1 MIENNKEQSVYNVN
15 HKNMVIMWQF
25 LKDFSKEHG
34 LRQQDV
40 NVFDMLNLS
49 FPDTYKNALA
59 YYTDETQWSTL
70 DTYVDCYMKVK
81 EVTGDP
87 NTFRNCGRV
96 AAKYR
101 RLYSWQQL
109 ASALGGLRNAINYIP
124 NIVPDWNDT
133 KIFELLS
140 PAEYDPL
147 KKTVTAIFRYTFH
160 KHIDPCDDYCS
171 DPHIL
176 GLFETVPN
184 NFPAAMIKPW
194 VPLPIGKVKQT
205 MVQYDPVKLYTGRF
219 FKHLNLRPFF
229 EDNRLNIYDPNS
241 NTVKTIGKKVIFT
254 RSDVNGKKM
263 YVGKYETLTD
273 TSSKNELTGTLITKT
288 ISYKGEPICEEGV
301 IMEAPYFVFSLS
313 CEARRITNMAW
324 RLHYA
329 VSTKRPLLK
338 ELFKTNERLRKEI
351 DEKNTAYDD
360 LKYYS
365 DNLENIVQERTELL
379 RQTADYV
386 RQLDQVVMRVVSHG
400 LGNWS
405 ANAIADAKLISH
417 SVKDGMINDNTKD
430 YFTRLVSNCGVA
442 ALAAIGLN
450 YYCKNNVVI
459 QIKDIRDYLFQRAHL
474 SIIMDIQY
482 DDAIKFT
489 TVDGRIFMIL
499 SEILQNAV
507 KAQVNQ
513 GYKDRLNMDI
523 CLDKE
528 NNFVVFTLTNT
539 GKLLSNLHI
548 PKEVNPDFPDK
559 HQGGWICR
567 RLTTDLGGTITWS
580 EEKDKVK
587 AEIRIP
593 VKNAVP
599 EGINCND

>member
-1 MIENNKEQSVYNVN
+1 
-15 HKNMVIMWQF
+15 MVIMWQF
-25 LKDFSKEHG
+25 LKDFAKEHG

-147 KKTVTAIFRYTFH
+147 KKTVTAIFKYTFH

-219 FKHLNLRPFF
+219 FRHLNLRPFF

-241 NTVKTIGKKVIFT
+241 NTVKTIGKKVLLT

-263 YVGKYETLTD
+263 YVGKYETLTG
-273 TSSKNELTGTLITKT
+273 TSPKNELTGTLITKT

-301 IMEAPYFVFSLS
+301 IMEAPSFVFSLS

-459 QIKDIRDYLFQRAHL
+459 HIKDIRDYLFQRAHL

-482 DDAIKFT
+482 DNAIKFT

-539 GKLLSNLHI
+539 GKLLSTLHI

-593 VKNAVP
+593 VKNAMP